1 MQPPT
6 LHTARLRL
14 DAVRPD
20 DTPLVAQYCAD
31 VELQRYIPVPV
42 PYTREH
48 ADDYC
53 VNYAR
58 AAAEGEGALW
68 AIRWGDVESGITVA
82 DTGASPI
89 VEGLLGV
96 IELKP
101 EPLGSAELGFWLGA
115 PHRSRGVMS
124 EAARAVCDWA
134 LRPDGLELS
143 RIFWRAIAGNIG
155 SASVARSCGFRFEG
169 LWRAALPHRDQRV
182 DAWCATLLATD
193 SRDPKPGWPAP
204 LEALR

>member
-20 DTPLVAQYCAD
+20 DTPFVAEYCAD
-31 VELQRYIPVPV
+31 LELQRYVPVPV

-58 AAAEGEGALW
+58 AAAEGEGARW
-68 AIRWGDVESGITVA
+68 AIRWGEVESGITVA

-89 VEGLLGV
+89 VPGLLGV
-96 IELKP
+96 
-101 EPLGSAELGFWLGA
+101 
-115 PHRSRGVMS
+115 V
-124 EAARAVCDWA
+124 
-134 LRPDGLELS
+134 
-143 RIFWRAIAGNIG
+143 AGNIG

-169 LWRAALPHRDQRV
+169 LSRAALPHRDQRV
-182 DAWCATLLATD
+182 DAWCATLLASD
-193 SRDPKPGWPAP
+193 SRDPQPGWPAP
-204 LEALR
+204 LEGPR

>member
-42 PYTREH
+42 PYTRQH

-53 VNYAR
+53 MNYAR
-58 AAAEGEGALW
+58 AAAEG
-68 AIRWGDVESGITVA
+68 
-82 DTGASPI
+82 DTGVSPI

-96 IELKP
+96 
-101 EPLGSAELGFWLGA
+101 
-115 PHRSRGVMS
+115 
-124 EAARAVCDWA
+124 
-134 LRPDGLELS
+134 
-143 RIFWRAIAGNIG
+143 IAGNIG

-169 LWRAALPHRDQRV
+169 LSRAALPHRDQRL

-193 SRDPKPGWPAP
+193 SRDPQPGWPAP